1 MMTQPFCIWFPKRQI
16 QVRYLEYIHS
26 TTTLVKSITD
36 KIASRD
42 SDELAIEAV
51 VENDRLSIL
60 NKKSDFALARWLNDE
75 TAVTG
80 SS

>member
-1 MMTQPFCIWFPKRQI
+1 MIQPFCIWFPKRQI
-16 QVRYLEYIHS
+16 KVRYLEYIHS

-51 VENDRLSIL
+51 VENDRLSI
-60 NKKSDFALARWLNDE
+60 
-75 TAVTG
+75 
-80 SS
+80 

>member
-1 MMTQPFCIWFPKRQI
+1 MIQPFCIWFPKRQI

-42 SDELAIEAV
+42 SDELTIEAV
-51 VENDRLSIL
+51 VENDRLSI
-60 NKKSDFALARWLNDE
+60 
-75 TAVTG
+75 
-80 SS
+80 